1 MSTPE
6 TELVNA
12 AVEATEASGGI
23 GALGINLKIFLAQL
37 VNFTIVLLVLW
48 KWAYKPIVRLLDE
61 RQHKIEKSVKDAQE
75 IEARLQRLDGE
86 REEALIISRKEAKA
100 RVEEALAGAEVRR
113 QEILEKAKADVE
125 RVIAQGKQ
133 QLAVEREAM
142 MRDARKELAEIVV
155 EASRKIVA
163 SEINEKKAASLAEE
177 VIRKMA

>member
-1 MSTPE
+1 MSTE
-6 TELVNA
+6 TEVVQA
-12 AVEATEASGGI
+12 AVEATEAVGGI
-23 GALGINLKIFLAQL
+23 GSLGINLKIFIAQL
-37 VNFTIVLLVLW
+37 VNFTVVLLVLW

-75 IEARLQRLDGE
+75 IEQRLSRLSGE
-86 REEALIISRKEAKA
+86 REEVLIAARQEAKA
-100 RVEEALAGAEVRR
+100 RVEEALAGAEGRR
-113 QEILEKAKADVE
+113 QEILEKTKGEVE

-133 QLAVEREAM
+133 QLAQEREAM